1 MIAAAALLLGGCSAG
16 AQPMC
21 QYDFYIY
28 QPQGERDGQI
38 YAIAG
43 AGRAAAIQVNAC
55 DASWYSDP
63 TGLVTELR
71 AMRRADEAN
80 IVTVPAQGSRT
91 YLGSCRGSSE
101 HDQDIDY
108 DRESSHTDN
117 EANIVVITDASAAQT
132 RRLIQQIDAASDEM
146 RQETI
151 DTLGLR
157 GCMGQTSARR

>member
-1 MIAAAALLLGGCSAG
+1 MRVMIAAAALLLGGCSAG

-43 AGRAAAIQVNAC
+43 AGRATAIEVNAC
-55 DASWYSDP
+55 DARWHADP
-63 TGLVTELR
+63 TGLVSELR
-71 AMRRADEAN
+71 ALRRAHEID

-91 YLGSCRGSSE
+91 YLGSCRSNDDD
-101 HDQDIDY
+101 HDPERRHDGEQ
-108 DRESSHTDN
+108 
-117 EANIVVITDASAAQT
+117 NIVVVTDASAAQT
-132 RRLIQQIDAASDEM
+132 RRLIQQIDAASDDM
-146 RQETI
+146 RQEAI

-157 GCMGQTSARR
+157 GCMGQTAARR